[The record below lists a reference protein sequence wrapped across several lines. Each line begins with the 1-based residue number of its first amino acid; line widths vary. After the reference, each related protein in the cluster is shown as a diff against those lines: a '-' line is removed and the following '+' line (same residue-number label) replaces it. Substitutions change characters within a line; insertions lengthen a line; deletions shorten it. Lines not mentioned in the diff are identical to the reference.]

1 MNSNS
6 VKLKLLKD
14 ISDAIG
20 DEHPGWYMSILTA
33 YDDPDEVIGI
43 IVGSVNALEDHIDDE
58 AMVYKITSKI
68 KSDLN

>member
-20 DEHPGWYMSILTA
+20 DEHPR
-33 YDDPDEVIGI
+33 V
-43 IVGSVNALEDHIDDE
+43 
-58 AMVYKITSKI
+58 VYEYL
-68 KSDLN
+68 DCL